1 MTQVIDQDNYLTNQS
16 ESATQREDISQIT
29 VYLLMNPD
37 GLPTSVQA
45 GDIYMMESFSRQ
57 RNNFSVISG
66 PVVGQEPPLFGSS
79 GPESTGP

>member
-1 MTQVIDQDNYLTNQS
+1 MEDEPIRVEPPLYLAS
-16 ESATQREDISQIT
+16 
-29 VYLLMNPD
+29 
-37 GLPTSVQA
+37 TSIRCWRCGAEMLAVA
-45 GDIYMMESFSRQ
+45 LIGQ

>member
-1 MTQVIDQDNYLTNQS
+1 MLGLT
-16 ESATQREDISQIT
+16 
-29 VYLLMNPD
+29 YLL
-37 GLPTSVQA
+37 GLEGELGAGTSTQSPLLA
-45 GDIYMMESFSRQ
+45 KGQ